1 VATSSPAANETGPHT
16 VKELVTMPQR
26 LSAQER
32 LDRAYANYQLRL
44 AEMRAIRQCTSWWPA
59 DGETRCDL
67 LDGHACKRPQPHVH
81 DANCGGLHRHKPKGM
96 AVGVLTWDG
105 AR

>member
-1 VATSSPAANETGPHT
+1 
-16 VKELVTMPQR
+16 MPQR

-32 LDRAYANYQLRL
+32 LDRAYAEYQRRL
-44 AEMRAIRQCTSWWPA
+44 ADLRAIRQCPTWWPA
-59 DGETRCDL
+59 DDETRCDL
-67 LDGHACKRPQPHVH
+67 LEGHTCKRPQPHTH

-96 AVGVLTWDG
+96 AMGAITWG